1 MKNIAIALLLLL
13 PNAARA
19 DDIRFAPDVVVAAA
33 VTLVAD
39 ANGVLQIDRS
49 KPILIGSITST
60 SPTDPTDPT
69 DPIPPVT
76 DPLASKVAALITSAP
91 NATTDKN
98 TRTAL
103 ASLYEMT
110 GKLPLTDPS
119 QIRQATSLLFDAMN
133 LPAAWENWKADA
145 DSFAASL
152 TAADTKRSWQL
163 ISEGLAK

>member
-13 PNAARA
+13 PSSARA

-119 QIRQATSLLFDAMN
+119 QIRQATSLLFDAMS
-133 LPAAWENWKADA
+133 LSATWKKWKADA

-152 TAADTKRSWQL
+152 DIADTKKTWVL